1 MLHSIVEQLQEE
13 MKALKVKLREQDVQL
28 QAKSAKIEESQ
39 TDSGATHKSTS
50 MDATESTCESC
61 PLAEKKA
68 EELNATIKKQQKQVD
83 LLQKQLVESRETLA
97 KEAALRKDLEDQWQ
111 EKREA
116 HKSEV
121 QSLREQAKTNEQ
133 RLLDMQQKF
142 LETKDEVMKQI
153 QRVTDDR
160 ERVNKQLETLQ
171 ADNDF
176 LSGHYLATS
185 LEIENQYINLPNTV
199 DELQEL
205 MLRQQSELIQA
216 RVSSEY
222 ERQKRVSTVDEIQI
236 LRAQLEESNNE
247 RRVYKRKMQ
256 LDIKSLQYVF
266 ALMCDD

>member
-1 MLHSIVEQLQEE
+1 MMHSIVEQLQEE
-13 MKALKVKLREQDVQL
+13 MKALKVKLREQDEQL
-28 QAKSAKIEESQ
+28 QARLTVRKEETSVQDASAM
-39 TDSGATHKSTS
+39 HKSTS
-50 MDATESTCESC
+50 MDVAESGCEACS
-61 PLAEKKA
+61 LAEKVS
-68 EELNATIKKQQKQVD
+68 EERNAQIKKQQKQVD
-83 LLQKQLVESRETLA
+83 LLQRQLAESRETMA
-97 KEAALRKDLEDQWQ
+97 KEAALRKELEDQWQ

-176 LSGHYLATS
+176 LSGRYLATS
-185 LEIENQYINLPNTV
+185 EEIENQYINLPNTV
-199 DELQEL
+199 VELQEL
-205 MLRQQSELIQA
+205 ILRQQNELIQA
-216 RVSSEY
+216 RLSSEY
-222 ERQKRVSTVDEIQI
+222 ERQKCLSTLDETQI

-247 RRVYKRKMQ
+247 RRSYKRKMQ
-256 LDIKSLQYVF
+256 LDIKSLQ
-266 ALMCDD
+266 